1 VRVSATYD
9 AVHSPVMT
17 MGMTIAVDVD
27 LLRQHRLGLLAEADE
42 IERRACLDP
51 PDAGALTGVTADTLE
66 HLSSRAG
73 RLAAHLR
80 ELADAL
86 DRWLSVAH
94 ASDGEVGLGLDLLT
108 SGVLA
113 L

>member
-1 VRVSATYD
+1 
-9 AVHSPVMT
+9 MT
-17 MGMTIAVDVD
+17 TGMTIAVDVD
-27 LLRQHRLGLLAEADE
+27 LLREHRLGLLAEADE
-42 IERRACLDP
+42 IERRASLDP
-51 PDAGALTGVTADTLE
+51 PDAGALTWVTAETLQ

-73 RLAAHLR
+73 RLADHLR

-86 DRWLSVAH
+86 DRWRSVAH
-94 ASDGEVGLGLDLLT
+94 AADGEVGLGLDLLA